1 MDVVDKIV
9 NKLSFSNFRRPE
21 NYSLLQDGSDGM
33 DNIDNPLQMQNR
45 THIRQ
50 EQTMEAEVLEKDSL
64 QAISLR
70 FNCSVIYDFFISI
83 RLQLYNLLILILDC

>member
-1 MDVVDKIV
+1 M
-9 NKLSFSNFRRPE
+9 
-21 NYSLLQDGSDGM
+21 LQDGSDGM

-45 THIRQ
+45 THFRQ

-70 FNCSVIYDFFISI
+70 FNCSVIYGFFLTTSAIVLTLFI
-83 RLQLYNLLILILDC
+83 